1 MKPIVAM
8 SFVIAVSLLSVACD
22 PGMTIRQ
29 TDAATSASEPIAIE
43 VKTQHPLVSH
53 EWYAP
58 TVVVTNT
65 SDSAITIASVELAAK
80 ASTYVNKPRRAESY
94 PSLVDP
100 GKTETL
106 DTWFDLA
113 GNVKKTFFR
122 QPAAL
127 LVHYQLRGREQTA
140 QVSIV
145 GGPLDTSAP

>member
-1 MKPIVAM
+1 MTAQVTL
-8 SFVIAVSLLSVACD
+8 SFVIAASLLSVACD

-29 TDAATSASEPIAIE
+29 SDATSASQPIVNE

-58 TVVVTNT
+58 TVAVTNT

-80 ASTYVNKPRRAESY
+80 ATTYVNKPRRAESY

-113 GNVKKTFFR
+113 GNVKKPFFP

-127 LVHYQLRGREQTA
+127 LVHYKLRGRDRTA

-145 GGPLDTSAP
+145 GGP